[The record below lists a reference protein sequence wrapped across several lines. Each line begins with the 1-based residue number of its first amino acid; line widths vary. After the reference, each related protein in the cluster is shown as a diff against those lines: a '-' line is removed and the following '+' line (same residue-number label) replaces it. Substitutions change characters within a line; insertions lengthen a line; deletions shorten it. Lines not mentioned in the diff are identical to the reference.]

1 MKRHL
6 PLLVCL
12 LFTAISASAQ
22 QYILSGKIAG
32 QKNEPVA
39 FASVYIRSSTY
50 GTTANE
56 EGVYHFKLSPGTYN
70 VVFRLAGYAVKAET
84 ITITDHDEVHDIQM
98 LDEEFRFTQVSDKW
112 RNNQD
117 PGDTIM
123 RMVIAKREAHLNEVK
138 GYSCAVYVKGVQKLL
153 STPKSLRSAA
163 VTRALDLDSLGRGI
177 LYQSESLSAF
187 NYQSPDKVK
196 EITIASRNAGIN
208 TAFGYN
214 KASDLQAN
222 FYHNIFNIP
231 GLSTRGYVSP
241 VASYA
246 FNFYSYKLIGSTV
259 QNGQTIDKIEVIP
272 KHEYGQLFTGSIYIV
287 EGDWRIYSVDLMLR
301 GKSNS
306 LNLVDTLQ
314 VKQQYIPITDSV
326 WMPVSVLFNF
336 KGSVLGFKFGGYYQ
350 GIYNNYKLEPSYPEG
365 FFTGEVLRID
375 TASNLK
381 SPAYWEFN
389 RPVPL
394 TALETRDYQKKDSV
408 AAYHKTEAYLDTLQH
423 TKNGINYPGYI
434 IFGYN
439 ASNRTE
445 KDSLY
450 IYPFLQTFYYNTVEG
465 FGINAKVRYTHIID
479 DFHSFAVTPAL
490 RYGFSNKIFSANMLA
505 EYLNDPFH
513 NSKYWVNFGSDV
525 LDLNNVGTRSLY
537 FNTLST
543 ILSENNYVKYY
554 RSHFGAFGYQRE
566 VANGVLWSASLSYSS
581 RSQLYNTNLGHLVDV
596 KDKEFTSNN
605 PLAPVGTPP
614 DDRSILF
621 PEHQALSFTT
631 AATFTFD
638 QQYITRPTGKF
649 NLPSKYPTLT
659 VTYRKGFQGVLGSD
673 VNYDFASADISQYNI
688 RIGLSGYSAFK
699 LTGGGYFNNKRLY
712 YMDYYHYLGNQG
724 RTFDPTYIGSFHFLP
739 FYTYSTNGGFLEA
752 HYQHNFAGSLLNNVP
767 FLRRLKLEE
776 IMGANFLTTKGN
788 PNYREFYVGV
798 QRLIFRVDYGISY
811 AGNKKYL
818 QGIRIFYGIR

>member
-22 QYILSGKIAG
+22 QYILSGKITG

-70 VVFRLAGYAVKAET
+70 VVYRLAGYAVKAET

-98 LDEEFRFTQVSDKW
+98 LDEELRFTQVSDKW

-177 LYQSESLSAF
+177 LYQSESLSTF
-187 NYQSPDKVK
+187 NYQSPNKVK

-222 FYHNIFNIP
+222 FYHNIFSIP

-246 FNFYSYKLIGSTV
+246 FNFYRYKLIGSTV

-272 KHEYGQLFTGSIYIV
+272 KHEYGQLFTGNIYIV

-381 SPAYWEFN
+381 TPTYWEFN

-394 TALETRDYQKKDSV
+394 TALEIRDYQKKDSV

-423 TKNGINYPGYI
+423 TKNSINYPGYI

-554 RSHFGAFGYQRE
+554 RSHFGAFGFQRE

-605 PLAPVGTPP
+605 PLAPDGTPP

-699 LTGGGYFNNKRLY
+699 LTGGGYFNNKHLY
-712 YMDYYHYLGNQG
+712 FMDYYHYLGNQG

-752 HYQHNFAGSLLNNVP
+752 HYQHNFAGSLLNKIP

-776 IMGANFLTTKGN
+776 IMGANYLTTKGN

>member
-1 MKRHL
+1 MKRYL
-6 PLLVCL
+6 PLLVFL
-12 LFTAISASAQ
+12 LTAISASAQ
-22 QYILSGKIAG
+22 QYILSGKITG
-32 QKNEPVA
+32 DKGEPVA
-39 FASVYIRSSTY
+39 FASVYIRSTTY

-56 EGVYHFKLSPGTYN
+56 EGFYHFKLNPGTYT
-70 VVFRLAGYAVKAET
+70 VVYRLAGYAVKSED
-84 ITITDHDEVHDIQM
+84 ITVGSQDLVHDVTMQN
-98 LDEEFRFTQVSDKW
+98 EEFRFSQVSDKW
-112 RNNQD
+112 RSNQD

-123 RMVIAKREAHLNEVK
+123 RMVIKNRKTHLKEVSS
-138 GYSCAVYVKGVQKLL
+138 YSCAVYIKGVQKLL
-153 STPKSLRSAA
+153 STPKSLRSEA

-187 NYQSPDKVK
+187 NYQAPDKVK
-196 EITIASRNAGIN
+196 EITIASKSAGIN

-214 KASDLQAN
+214 KASDLQVN
-222 FYHNIFNIP
+222 FYEDVFSIT

-241 VASYA
+241 VASNA
-246 FNFYSYKLIGSTV
+246 FRFYRYKLIGSTV
-259 QNGQTIDKIEVIP
+259 QNGRTIDKIEVIP
-272 KHEYGQLFTGSIYIV
+272 KNEFGQFFTGSIYIV
-287 EGDWRIYSVDLMLR
+287 EGDWRIYSVDLILK
-301 GKSNS
+301 GKANS

-314 VKQQYIPITDSV
+314 VRQQYIPITDSV
-326 WMPVSVLFNF
+326 WMPVSTLFNF
-336 KGSVLGFKFGGYYQ
+336 KGSVLGFKFGGYYE
-350 GIYNNYKLEPSYPEG
+350 GIYNNYKINPTFPDGY
-365 FFTGEVLRID
+365 FTGEILRID
-375 TASNLK
+375 TAANLK
-381 SPAYWEFN
+381 TRNYWDYN

-394 TALETRDYQKKDSV
+394 TKPEVRDYEKKDSV

-423 TKNGINYPGYI
+423 TKNGINYPGYL
-434 IFGYN
+434 IFGYS
-439 ASNRTE
+439 ASDRTE

-450 IYPFLQTFYYNTVEG
+450 IFPFLQTFYYNTVEG
-465 FGINAKVRYTHIID
+465 FGINAKVRYTRTID
-479 DFHSFAVTPAL
+479 DFHSLAFTPAL

-505 EYLNDPFH
+505 EYKNDPFH
-513 NSKYWVNFGSDV
+513 NAKYWLNFGSDV

-554 RSHFGAFGYQRE
+554 RSHYGGFGYQRE

-596 KDKEFTSNN
+596 KNHEFTSNN
-605 PLAPVGTPP
+605 PLVPGGTPP
-614 DDRSILF
+614 DDRTLLF
-621 PEHQALSFTT
+621 PTHQALSFTT

-659 VTYRKGFQGVLGSD
+659 VTYKKGFEGVLGSD

-688 RIGLSGYSAFK
+688 RIGLSGYSSFK
-699 LTGGGYFNNKRLY
+699 LTTGGYFNNKRIY

-724 RTFDPTYIGSFHFLP
+724 TTFDPTYIGSFHFLP

-752 HYQHNFAGSLLNNVP
+752 HYQHNFAGSLLNKVP

-776 IMGANFLTTKGN
+776 LIGVNFLTTKGN

-811 AGNKKYL
+811 AGNKKYI
-818 QGIRIFYGIR
+818 QGFRIFYGIR